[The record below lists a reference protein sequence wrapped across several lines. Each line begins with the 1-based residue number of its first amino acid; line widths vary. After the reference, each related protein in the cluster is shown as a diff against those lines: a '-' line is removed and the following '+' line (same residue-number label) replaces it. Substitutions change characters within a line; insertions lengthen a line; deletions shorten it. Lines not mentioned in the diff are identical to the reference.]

1 MALEP
6 LTDEQRAAN
15 LANRLRHCA
24 SVNDG
29 LTLRFTETVP
39 GHPLGEV
46 RVVSKSRALAY
57 IAANV
62 AELAE

>member
-46 RVVSKSRALAY
+46 RVVSKSRALA
-57 IAANV
+57 
-62 AELAE
+62 